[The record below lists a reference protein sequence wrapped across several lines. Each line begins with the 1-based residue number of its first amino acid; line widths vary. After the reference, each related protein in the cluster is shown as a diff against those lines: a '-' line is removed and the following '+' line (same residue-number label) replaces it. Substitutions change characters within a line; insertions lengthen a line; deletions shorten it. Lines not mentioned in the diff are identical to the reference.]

1 MKFQIFNFFWKGNDV
16 WKCILNPA
24 PFTLIITFYSSQTLL
39 VVYFHE
45 ADIYTFYFLVKG
57 IHSSKF
63 THGYLLSFY
72 FESVVIMISDSV
84 NVSTVITYKISTS
97 VLWCYLLPSRKC
109 CLSLFFWV
117 PCNISFAC
125 SCKAIISAMAPKPLK
140 WTKLIFNRL
149 LKALLGGKVQGLLTN
164 TCLTYKINEW
174 QESINTLCN

>member
-1 MKFQIFNFFWKGNDV
+1 MKFQILNFFLKRQRCLKMHFKPCPIHLNYH
-16 WKCILNPA
+16 ILF
-24 PFTLIITFYSSQTLL
+24 FTDLACGLFSWGRHL
-39 VVYFHE
+39 
-45 ADIYTFYFLVKG
+45 DTFYFLVKG
-57 IHSSKF
+57 IDSSKF

-84 NVSTVITYKISTS
+84 IVSTVITYKISTS

-117 PCNISFAC
+117 PCNISFVC

-149 LKALLGGKVQGLLTN
+149 LNALLGGKVQGLFTN
-164 TCLTYKINEW
+164 TCLTYKIN
-174 QESINTLCN
+174 